1 MASLIRRFRGHS
13 GDVRPA
19 ARAEPAPVSLRE
31 ILIPLAAA
39 QFLASYDTSSMNVA
53 ISNIV
58 NDLDTTITGVQTAI
72 SLFTL
77 TMAALMIPG
86 SKLTD
91 IWGRKHCFV
100 LGLTIYGTGALI
112 TALSPSLGAMVLG
125 FSFLEGVGS
134 ALMIPPIY
142 ILVTVMIDDIPTRA
156 KAFAVVSAMAGLG
169 SACGPLLG
177 GVITTTITWRA
188 SFAGEVIAIAAII
201 YLSRKIPESKPEHS
215 AGLDLTGTIL
225 SAAGLVLIVLG
236 ILQAGT
242 YGWLQARKDFSIGDT
257 VLLNQGDISPVI
269 VFIAAGLLL
278 LLLFALHIR
287 RVERKGDEPLLPSRL
302 FRSRVTVLGLI
313 TQNSQWFIMIGTFFV
328 VSVFLQVSRGYSAI
342 ETGLALTPATAGILI
357 SSARA
362 ETLVKKYSQ
371 RTIIRAGFLITLAGI
386 VALLVVTS
394 TTASILL
401 FALPLLVIGFGAGI
415 MLTASVNVVQSSV
428 PEADQGSLSGLSR
441 SVSNLGSS
449 MGTAVAGAILISAL
463 IAGTSDLTHQSDVLS
478 PDQQQQIDIA
488 LQGNVTALS
497 DAQVQE
503 ILQDQPPAIVDEVTR
518 INAEARDRALGLAL
532 ASVAIIGLV
541 GLLAAFMLPAQTVA
555 EKQPSTG

>member
-1 MASLIRRFRGHS
+1 
-13 GDVRPA
+13 
-19 ARAEPAPVSLRE
+19 
-31 ILIPLAAA
+31 
-39 QFLASYDTSSMNVA
+39 
-53 ISNIV
+53 
-58 NDLDTTITGVQTAI
+58 
-72 SLFTL
+72 
-77 TMAALMIPG
+77 
-86 SKLTD
+86 
-91 IWGRKHCFV
+91 
-100 LGLTIYGTGALI
+100 
-112 TALSPSLGAMVLG
+112 
-125 FSFLEGVGS
+125 
-134 ALMIPPIY
+134 
-142 ILVTVMIDDIPTRA
+142 
-156 KAFAVVSAMAGLG
+156 
-169 SACGPLLG
+169 
-177 GVITTTITWRA
+177 
-188 SFAGEVIAIAAII
+188 
-201 YLSRKIPESKPEHS
+201 
-215 AGLDLTGTIL
+215 
-225 SAAGLVLIVLG
+225 
-236 ILQAGT
+236 
-242 YGWLQARKDFSIGDT
+242 
-257 VLLNQGDISPVI
+257 
-269 VFIAAGLLL
+269 
-278 LLLFALHIR
+278 
-287 RVERKGDEPLLPSRL
+287 
-302 FRSRVTVLGLI
+302 
-313 TQNSQWFIMIGTFFV
+313 MIGTFFV

-518 INAEARDRALGLAL
+518 INADARDRALGLAL